1 LKYLVSTVTI
11 FNSYL
16 FLNKLLSV
24 RFNLLH
30 PFLSKI
36 TLYAASIDSNYT
48 VCRKNLIMV
57 ISSSHIYSKSNL
69 DVVNINTANKIN
81 VKRFTQNGQ
90 IQIYQSSYR
99 GSYSSIIRDSLRNA
113 ALGRKVLL
121 IQFMKGGVKQGVYNA
136 VRLCGNLTWVRSS
149 HSFDQYNI
157 EAVENNKNL
166 KKSIHESTIELW
178 NFCKKELQSGENDQI
193 ILDEIFLAIV
203 MKIIDKDDLI
213 STLENRF
220 ISGDVILTGT
230 AIPKDL
236 LLMAN
241 QITELRS

>member
-1 LKYLVSTVTI
+1 
-11 FNSYL
+11 
-16 FLNKLLSV
+16 
-24 RFNLLH
+24 
-30 PFLSKI
+30 
-36 TLYAASIDSNYT
+36 
-48 VCRKNLIMV
+48 MV
-57 ISSSHIYSKSNL
+57 ISSSHIYSKGNL
-69 DVVNINTANKIN
+69 EVVKTNTANKIN
-81 VKRFTQNGQ
+81 VKKFSQNGQ

-99 GSYSSIIRDSLRNA
+99 GSYTSIIRDSLRNA

-121 IQFMKGGVKQGVYNA
+121 IQFMKGGVKQGVELS
-136 VRLCGNLTWVRSS
+136 VKLCGNLTWVRSS
-149 HSFDQYNI
+149 HSFDQYNFDAI
-157 EAVENNKNL
+157 ENNENL

-178 NFCKKELQSGENDQI
+178 NFCKREIQSGENDQI
-193 ILDEIFLAIV
+193 ILDEIFLAIE

-230 AIPKDL
+230 DIPKEL

>member
-1 LKYLVSTVTI
+1 ML
-11 FNSYL
+11 
-16 FLNKLLSV
+16 
-24 RFNLLH
+24 
-30 PFLSKI
+30 
-36 TLYAASIDSNYT
+36 
-48 VCRKNLIMV
+48 
-57 ISSSHIYSKSNL
+57 ISSSSSYSKSHGDL
-69 DVVNINTANKIN
+69 VNINAAKKIN
-81 VKRFTQNGQ
+81 LKKYTQNGQ

-121 IQFMKGGVKQGVYNA
+121 VQFMKGGVKQGIANRVK
-136 VRLCGNLTWVRSS
+136 LCGNLTWIRSA
-149 HSFDQYNI
+149 HSFDQYHHEEI
-157 EAVENNKNL
+157 ENNPML
-166 KKSIHESTIELW
+166 KKSIFESTYELW
-178 NFCKKELQSGENDQI
+178 NLCKKELLSGESDQI
-193 ILDEIFLAIV
+193 ILDEIFLAIE

-230 AIPKDL
+230 DIPKDL

>member
-1 LKYLVSTVTI
+1 
-11 FNSYL
+11 
-16 FLNKLLSV
+16 
-24 RFNLLH
+24 
-30 PFLSKI
+30 
-36 TLYAASIDSNYT
+36 
-48 VCRKNLIMV
+48 MV
-57 ISSSHIYSKSNL
+57 ISSSNSYSERNL
-69 DVVNINTANKIN
+69 DIAKISNDKKIN
-81 VKRFTQNGQ
+81 LKRFTQNGQ

-121 IQFMKGGVKQGVYNA
+121 VQFMKGGVNQGIANSVK
-136 VRLCGNLTWVRSS
+136 LCGNLTWVRSS
-149 HSFDQYNI
+149 QSFDQYNSEEI
-157 EAVENNKNL
+157 ENNNL
-166 KKSIHESTIELW
+166 KKIIHESIYELW
-178 NFCKKELQSGENDQI
+178 NFCKKELLSGVHDQI
-193 ILDEIFLAIV
+193 ILDEIFLAIE

-230 AIPKDL
+230 GIPKDL

>member
-1 LKYLVSTVTI
+1 ML
-11 FNSYL
+11 
-16 FLNKLLSV
+16 
-24 RFNLLH
+24 
-30 PFLSKI
+30 
-36 TLYAASIDSNYT
+36 
-48 VCRKNLIMV
+48 
-57 ISSSHIYSKSNL
+57 ISSSHTNSKNNL
-69 DVVNINTANKIN
+69 DVVNINTAKKIN
-81 VKRFTQNGQ
+81 LKKYTQNGQ

-121 IQFMKGGVKQGVYNA
+121 IQFMKGGVKQGVDNA
-136 VRLCGNLTWVRSS
+136 VKLCGNLTWIRSS
-149 HSFDQYNI
+149 HSYDQYNSEEI
-157 EAVENNKNL
+157 ENNKNL
-166 KKSIHESTIELW
+166 KESIHESTFELW

-193 ILDEIFLAIV
+193 ILDEIFLAIE

-230 AIPKDL
+230 DIPKDL